1 MFAAP
6 ASTSEGVKP
15 ADLENHLCIFEP
27 LEYKTNV
34 STSMGESDAIAL
46 NVIDLDANEV
56 HNDVLLFSAY
66 LRGALKP
73 LVGQKVLA
81 RIKKGVAKPGK
92 TAPWI
97 LEDATQDAA
106 AVARAQAY
114 LTQGLQAPA
123 APAPAPAAAPA
134 PTNNVT
140 VNANG
145 VNLND
150 PAIQALMAQLGAQ
163 AAQ

>member
-1 MFAAP
+1 MTFAAP

-27 LEYKTNV
+27 TEYKTNV

-46 NVIDLDANEV
+46 NIVDLDANDV

-73 LVGQKVLA
+73 LIGQKVLA

-106 AVARAQAY
+106 AVAKANAY
-114 LTQGLQAPA
+114 LSAGLQAPA
-123 APAPAPAAAPA
+123 APAPAAAAAPA
-134 PTNNVT
+134 PAVP
-140 VNANG
+140 AG

-163 AAQ
+163 AVAQ